1 MNGKA
6 LKKRMTVPCLNRC
19 LPHHN
24 SWFHQPLPRQLQCLV
39 APHNSNAHSM
49 AKREHIYK
57 R

>member
-49 AKREHIYK
+49 AKREHLYK